1 VREHQGHRTRRALG
15 NCALDEGLEH
25 RMPSARARAHAR
37 RNFVEAMST
46 EPELAGEMIALIAEL
61 YGIE

>member
-1 VREHQGHRTRRALG
+1 
-15 NCALDEGLEH
+15 
-25 RMPSARARAHAR
+25 MPSARARAHAR